1 MICVKNYIFVCM
13 YTYIQTILQA
23 ILGCIN
29 LSCSRLNL
37 RFLELGITKHLPVF
51 SNNPSSVC
59 VDWTEGKWNDHLGSC
74 KASRILCS
82 FFFFFLPPPVLP
94 FSKRGVQRRTG
105 PFLQIPKPWLRWG
118 AVFFCSN
125 GVILPLVHV
134 NVCFPHHETF
144 HFFFSF

>member
-82 FFFFFLPPPVLP
+82 FFFFFFYLPQFCLFPKEESRGGLVL
-94 FSKRGVQRRTG
+94 
-105 PFLQIPKPWLRWG
+105 
-118 AVFFCSN
+118 FCKYQSH
-125 GVILPLVHV
+125 GSGEVL
-134 NVCFPHHETF
+134 
-144 HFFFSF
+144 FSFAQMESFCP